1 MRKRSYS
8 EEVNPEKAMKI
19 MLDHNKYEM
28 RKFKVASLK
37 NLRKEFK
44 DYIKKYQNSPIQAQS
59 LQKSRKKE
67 KKQKSSEQ

>member
-1 MRKRSYS
+1 
-8 EEVNPEKAMKI
+8 MKI

-37 NLRKEFK
+37 NLRTEFK